1 MHTDVFV
8 ASASQEHRT
17 FQNLRQGGGGTEGEI
32 AAVPLQD
39 EHCID
44 TRIPDAGETRNTLV
58 KSRYLDGEARIGG
71 LKAARE
77 KVAELVEEGENHF
90 NGPTFA

>member
-1 MHTDVFV
+1 
-8 ASASQEHRT
+8 
-17 FQNLRQGGGGTEGEI
+17 
-32 AAVPLQD
+32 VPLQD